1 MFSMSKRRLPGVRPA
16 ILSAFAFSG
25 LAALPAS
32 AQVAQYSSLS
42 AFDSAAF
49 GSPGFAVA
57 PQNQLFSFSIP
68 HDPRNNFGRYY
79 DYGSTYSVYGLT
91 FNQPDNPNIEDI
103 ASDSTT
109 SNGTPRGN
117 PFGGADYLSNFGKIT
132 VVLPAGTT
140 AFGAYFANY
149 ISTDS
154 ATFTA
159 TVNGQSFRFDAPGTQ
174 TNTSAFAGFVSS
186 TPITS
191 LTFTGQS
198 QNIAIG
204 NISYGP
210 VPEASTT
217 VSFGLLLALGL
228 GGALVAARKKK
239 AAL

>member
-1 MFSMSKRRLPGVRPA
+1 MFCLPKHRLADLRPP
-16 ILSAFAFSG
+16 LLFALALGS

-32 AQVAQYSSLS
+32 AQVVQYSSIS
-42 AFDSAAF
+42 TFDSAAF

-68 HDPRNNFGRYY
+68 HDPRNNFGRFY
-79 DYGSTYSVYGLT
+79 DYGSIYSVDGLT
-91 FNQPDNPNIEDI
+91 FNQPDNPNIEEI
-103 ASDSTT
+103 AADSTLFG
-109 SNGTPRGN
+109 GTPRGN
-117 PFGGADYLSNFGKIT
+117 PFGGADYLSNFGRIT

-159 TVNGQSFRFDAPGTQ
+159 TVNGQSFSFVAPGTQ
-174 TNTSAFAGFVSS
+174 TNTSAFAGFVSN

-191 LTFTGQS
+191 LTFSGQT

-204 NISYGP
+204 NINYGP

-217 VSFGLLLALGL
+217 VSFGLLLTLGL
-228 GGALVAARKKK
+228 GVAVAARKRK
-239 AAL
+239 AIA